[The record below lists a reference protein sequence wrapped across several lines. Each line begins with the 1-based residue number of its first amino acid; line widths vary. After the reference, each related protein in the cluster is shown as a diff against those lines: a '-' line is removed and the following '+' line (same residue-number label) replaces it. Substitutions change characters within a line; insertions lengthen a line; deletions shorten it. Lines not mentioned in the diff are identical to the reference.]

1 MSLPAHKIARSSDA
15 ARRQRIAVIAL
26 LIAAFLAVSAIVLY
40 QGWLGYGD
48 SMTAART
55 NALNLA
61 SVIETRLDAS
71 LRRATADLNDLGGG
85 LQDAALNKEAVVFY
99 ADHVGD
105 DIDSHLMDFPE
116 VSGIRVFD
124 VAGDLL
130 YASNRHNTPAIN
142 VADRDYFIEARE
154 SEPGQLI
161 YSDVLINRISGRPE
175 LMIVRPLRTHQG
187 EFRGVVAASLDLD
200 YFGKLFAR
208 QDIGPNGSVALLR
221 SVTSNII
228 ARWPPVEEGLVNRPL
243 PMGSQARALFDSGLS
258 HGVAEIPGPKD
269 GIVRIFAFHAID
281 RYPFIVTVGLAR
293 ADILA
298 DWRER
303 SVAMG
308 LAVVLLLVVLAA
320 LLRRLWNSETR
331 QERAWAALEESEER
345 ARLVLDASMDAAIG
359 LDGDGIVTDWSAG
372 AEAMFGYSFEQARGR
387 DLAEL
392 IVPPA
397 LRVRCVGWTKRLE
410 DSGARKWIGKRS
422 EAVSVRADG
431 SEFPVELSIEHI
443 SRDGVNFF
451 SVFAR
456 DITNLKKAETERA
469 ALESRLRQSQKM
481 EAIGKLT
488 GGMAHD
494 FNNYIG
500 VIIGNLDLLTDR
512 LANDAQATKL
522 LSGAMRGA
530 ERSAELTRSLL
541 AFSRNQPLAPKRID
555 VSRSLQGVATLL
567 QRALGD
573 DIALTT
579 DLRPDLWPVC
589 VDGAQLDSSIVNL
602 ANNARDAM
610 PHGGTVTISA
620 RNHPLDKLYT
630 SMNLDPDLVPGD
642 YVLIEIADTGAGMTP
657 EAISHAF
664 EPFYSTKP
672 VGHGTGLGLS
682 MVQGFV
688 KQSHGH
694 ISLYSEVGR
703 GTVVRIYLP
712 RDRAEDNAHAIPR
725 GAAPGTAMPRGS
737 ESILV
742 VDDNAAMRHVVVAQ
756 LISLGYRTIEAS
768 DGVTALAILEKMDER
783 LDLMLTDVVMPG
795 GLDGFELERIAR
807 ARRPGIKVLLTSG
820 FPDKLPQVNQNAASS
835 DLLRKPYRLDL
846 LARTIRTK
854 LDSPAALA
862 RAG

>member
-1 MSLPAHKIARSSDA
+1 LT
-15 ARRQRIAVIAL
+15 
-26 LIAAFLAVSAIVLY
+26 VLGIEAY

-48 SMTAART
+48 AISAART
-55 NALNLA
+55 NTLNLA
-61 SVIETRLDAS
+61 SAIETRLDAS
-71 LRRATADLNDLGGG
+71 MRRAAADLNDLGEG

-105 DIDSHLMDFPE
+105 DIDAHLMDFPE

-130 YASNRHNTPAIN
+130 YASNRQNTPAIN
-142 VADRDYFIEARE
+142 VADRSYFNAARE
-154 SEPGQLI
+154 SEPGRLVF
-161 YSDVLINRISGRPE
+161 SEVLVSRVSGRPE
-175 LMIVRPLRTHQG
+175 LMMARPLHNHLG
-187 EFRGVVAASLDLD
+187 AFRGVIAAAFDLD
-200 YFGKLFAR
+200 FFQKVFR
-208 QDIGPNGSVALLR
+208 SQDVGAQGVISIFRGDTMTL
-221 SVTSNII
+221 VT
-228 ARWPPVEEGLVNRPL
+228 RWPELAAAKPNSALPRGNPADKIFAAGLTR
-243 PMGSQARALFDSGLS
+243 GS
-258 HGVAEIPGPKD
+258 AEFAAPFD
-269 GIVRIFAFHAID
+269 GIMRVSAFAALE
-281 RYPFIVTVGLAR
+281 RYPFFVAVGLAHS
-293 ADILA
+293 DILA
-298 DWRER
+298 DWRDR
-303 SVAMG
+303 
-308 LAVVLLLVVLAA
+308 VLWIASLDIA
-320 LLRRLWNSETR
+320 LLFVLIVLVYRLRRAEMR

-345 ARLVLDASMDAAIG
+345 ARVVLDASMDAAIG
-359 LDGDGIVTDWSAG
+359 LDGDGIVTEWSAG
-372 AEAMFGYSFEQARGR
+372 AEAMFGYTREQARGR
-387 DLAEL
+387 NLVEL
-392 IVPPA
+392 IVLPA
-397 LRVRCVGWTKRLE
+397 RRHRCFGWTKRLNE
-410 DSGARKWIGKRS
+410 TGAHKWIGGRH
-422 EAVSVRADG
+422 ETLACRADG
-431 SEFPVELSIEHI
+431 SELPIELSIAHI
-443 SRDGVNFF
+443 RRDGEDLF

-456 DITNLKKAETERA
+456 DIAKLKEAETERA
-469 ALESRLRQSQKM
+469 ALENRLRQSQKM

-500 VIIGNLDLLTDR
+500 VIIGNLDLLSDR
-512 LANDAQATKL
+512 LGGDAESTKL
-522 LSGAMRGA
+522 LNGAMRGA

-555 VSRSLQGVATLL
+555 VSRSLQGVAVLL

-589 VDGAQLDSSIVNL
+589 VDSAQLDSSIVNL

-630 SMNLDPDLVPGD
+630 SMNMDPDLVPGD
-642 YVLIEIADTGAGMTP
+642 YVLIEIADTGTGMTP

-725 GAAPGTAMPRGS
+725 GAAPGMAMPRGS

-820 FPDKLPQVNQNAASS
+820 FPDKLPQINQNAASS

-846 LARTIRTK
+846 LARTIRAK
-854 LDSPAALA
+854 LDAPAALA